1 MHQQILDAHNPHL
14 PAFYQAGKAVSRLE
28 LKTASQRAARFLREM
43 GLRRGDT
50 VAVWLPDGAI
60 WLQLLF
66 GAAQLGVL
74 VVPVSTRLRTAEA
87 LHIVN
92 TAQARTIVVPTR
104 FLDFDYVEA
113 ALTIQK
119 SVAALKHVIDVPVG
133 GEFMWDTFAP
143 HEVGD
148 STGDGTDPW
157 CTFSTSGTTGKPK
170 LAIHTQA
177 GIATHVLNV
186 ARATNMQPGDATLCA
201 LPLYGVMGFVLAIS
215 TLAAGAACVF
225 LPVFKAQA
233 AAEAIERHEVTHFY
247 GSDAMLDMVLD
258 VPGCELG
265 SWRRGGFAEF
275 AGLGSRIIQK
285 AWANWNV
292 PLTAIY
298 GMSECFALAAMRDI
312 GAGAEERRLA
322 GGRPISPGIS
332 FRIADPSTGEPLAEG
347 EQGELQLRGYNAM
360 AGYLNNPSAT
370 ADAFTADGWLRTGDL
385 ARAQSGAFQ
394 YLSRL
399 KDTLRLRGYLVDPA
413 EIEEFLV
420 THPAVAAAQVV
431 GVHQEGEGDVA
442 VAFIRPGQG
451 HATETELLDFCK
463 RGIAG
468 FKIPRRIVALDSF
481 PQVDGPNG
489 VKILK
494 HALRDIAKEHLQAA
508 PTPQDN
514 TRKTS

>member
-1 MHQQILDAHNPHL
+1 MHQQILNAHDPNL
-14 PAFYQAGKAVSRLE
+14 PAFYQAGIPVSRLE
-28 LKTASQRAARFLREM
+28 LRLASQRAAAFLWET

-50 VAVWLPDGAI
+50 VAVWLPDGAV

-87 LHIVN
+87 LHIVS
-92 TAQARTIVVPTR
+92 TAQARMLVVPQR
-104 FLDFDYVEA
+104 FLDFDYLEA
-113 ALTIQK
+113 ASAIRQ
-119 SVAALKHVIDVPVG
+119 SVGSLPHVVDVPVT

-143 HEVGD
+143 RDDDIGL
-148 STGDGTDPW
+148 GTDPW

-170 LAIHTQA
+170 LAVHTQA
-177 GIATHVLNV
+177 GIVTHALNV
-186 ARATNMQPGDATLCA
+186 AKATDMKPGDATLCA

-215 TLAAGAACVF
+215 TLTAGAACVF

-233 AAEAIERHEVTHFY
+233 AADAMARHKVTHFY

-258 VPGCELG
+258 EPGNAFG
-265 SWRRGGFAEF
+265 SWRHGGFAEF
-275 AGLGSRIIQK
+275 AGLGGRITDK
-285 AWANWNV
+285 AWKDWGV

-298 GMSECFALAAMRDI
+298 GMSECFALTAIRDAHAD
-312 GAGAEERRLA
+312 GDERRLA
-322 GGRPISPGIS
+322 GGHPISPDIA
-332 FRIADPSTGEPLAEG
+332 FRIADLTTGTVAAEG
-347 EQGELQLRGYNAM
+347 EQGELQLRGYNVM
-360 AGYLNNPSAT
+360 AGYLNNPAAT
-370 ADAFTADGWLRTGDL
+370 ADAFTTDGWLRTGDL
-385 ARAQSGAFQ
+385 ARRQGKAFQ

-399 KDTLRLRGYLVDPA
+399 KDSLRLRGYLVDPA

-420 THPAVAAAQVV
+420 THRAVAAAQVV

-442 VAFIRPGQG
+442 VAFIRTGQA
-451 HATETELLDFCK
+451 HVSEAELLEFCK

-468 FKIPRRIVALDSF
+468 FKIPRRIVALESF

-494 HALRDIAKEHLQAA
+494 HVLRDLAKEHLQSEPAK
-508 PTPQDN
+508 P
-514 TRKTS
+514 TRKTP